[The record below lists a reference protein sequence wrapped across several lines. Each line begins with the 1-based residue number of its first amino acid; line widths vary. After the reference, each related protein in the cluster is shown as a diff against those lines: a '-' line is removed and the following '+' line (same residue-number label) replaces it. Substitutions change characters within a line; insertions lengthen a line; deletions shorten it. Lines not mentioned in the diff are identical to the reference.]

1 MSAVSEQVP
10 LASAG
15 EAGHE
20 LVIRPPSRWG
30 GLSLSELWA
39 YRELL
44 YFLTKRDLQIRYKQ
58 SLLGVSWAVVQ
69 PLGLAIVFYIFF
81 GRLAKVPSEG
91 LPYPVF
97 ALGALVAWNF
107 TSQAT
112 SQAAASLVS
121 DANLLSKVY
130 FPRLLVPLAKIGSL
144 AIDMFITLCVL
155 AIFMAAYVI
164 SPPVQVVVLPVF
176 LLLGTLVALGAGVFL
191 AAVNVRYRDVGV
203 ALPLVLQIWLFVT
216 PVVYPAS
223 LVEGAWKYVYALNP
237 MVTVVSGCRWAL
249 FDTPAPPLASVLVSV
264 AVTFLMLAGALVYFK
279 RVERFFA
286 DII

>member
-1 MSAVSEQVP
+1 VSAVEQQMP
-10 LASAG
+10 LASTG
-15 EAGHE
+15 EAGQE

-30 GLSLSELWA
+30 GLALSEMWA

-44 YFLTKRDLQIRYKQ
+44 FFLTKRDIQIRYKQ
-58 SLLGVSWAVVQ
+58 SLLGVTWAVAQ

-81 GRLAKVPSEG
+81 GRLAKIPSQG

-107 TSQAT
+107 TSQAV
-112 SQAAASLVS
+112 SQAALSLVS

-130 FPRLLVPLAKIGSL
+130 FPRLLVPVAKIGSL
-144 AIDMFITLCVL
+144 AVDLVVALCVL
-155 AIFMAAYVI
+155 AVFMAGYLIA
-164 SPPVQVVVLPVF
+164 PPVQLLVLPAF
-176 LLLGTLVALGAGVFL
+176 LLLGAIVALGAGTFL

-203 ALPLVLQIWLFVT
+203 ALPLVLQTWLFVT

-223 LVEGAWKYVYALNP
+223 LVHGAWQYVYALNP

-249 FDTPAPPLASVLVSV
+249 FDTPAPPVTGVLISIAV
-264 AVTFLMLAGALVYFK
+264 ALIVLAGALVYFR